1 MMGRQ
6 EGVKKGE
13 IEKEGKIE
21 WIICSWKKMRVVIY
35 FSLLGF

>member
-21 WIICSWKKMRVVIY
+21 WTTCSWKKTRVATHP
-35 FSLLGF
+35 SLLGL